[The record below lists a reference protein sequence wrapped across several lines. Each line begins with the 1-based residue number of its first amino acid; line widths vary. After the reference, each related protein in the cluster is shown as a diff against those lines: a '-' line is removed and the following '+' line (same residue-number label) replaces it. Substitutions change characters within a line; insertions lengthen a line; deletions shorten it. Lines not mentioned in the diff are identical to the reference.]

1 MHITKHHVTII
12 FLVQYIILNC
22 MMVRLTAVLNQQ
34 NNESPHTMIALN
46 SLKNN
51 LNKFIVKQTTIFL
64 QARYM

>member
-1 MHITKHHVTII
+1 
-12 FLVQYIILNC
+12 
-22 MMVRLTAVLNQQ
+22 MVRLTALQIYAGDNGQKINMTVLNRQ

-51 LNKFIVKQTTIFL
+51 LDKFIVKQTTIFL

>member
-1 MHITKHHVTII
+1 
-12 FLVQYIILNC
+12 
-22 MMVRLTAVLNQQ
+22 MVRLTALQIYAWDNGHNMNMTVFNQQ

-51 LNKFIVKQTTIFL
+51 LDKFIVKQTTIFL

>member
-1 MHITKHHVTII
+1 
-12 FLVQYIILNC
+12 
-22 MMVRLTAVLNQQ
+22 MVRLTALQIYAEDNGHNMNMTVLNQQ

-51 LNKFIVKQTTIFL
+51 LDIKFIVKQTTIFL

>member
-1 MHITKHHVTII
+1 
-12 FLVQYIILNC
+12 
-22 MMVRLTAVLNQQ
+22 MVRLTALQIYAGDNEQNMNMTVLNQQ

>member
-1 MHITKHHVTII
+1 
-12 FLVQYIILNC
+12 
-22 MMVRLTAVLNQQ
+22 MVRLTALQIYAWDNGHNMNMTVLNQQ

-51 LNKFIVKQTTIFL
+51 LDNFIVKQTTIFL

>member
-1 MHITKHHVTII
+1 
-12 FLVQYIILNC
+12 
-22 MMVRLTAVLNQQ
+22 MVRLTALQIYAEDNGHNMNMTVLNQQ

-51 LNKFIVKQTTIFL
+51 LDNFIVKQTTIFL

>member
-1 MHITKHHVTII
+1 
-12 FLVQYIILNC
+12 
-22 MMVRLTAVLNQQ
+22 MVRLTALQIYAEDNGQYMNMTVLNQQ

-51 LNKFIVKQTTIFL
+51 LDKFIVKQTTIFL

>member
-1 MHITKHHVTII
+1 
-12 FLVQYIILNC
+12 
-22 MMVRLTAVLNQQ
+22 MMVRLTALCIYAGDNGHNMNMTVLNQQ

-51 LNKFIVKQTTIFL
+51 LDKFLVKQTTIFL

>member
-1 MHITKHHVTII
+1 
-12 FLVQYIILNC
+12 
-22 MMVRLTAVLNQQ
+22 MVRFTALQIYAWDNGHNMNMTVLNQQ

-51 LNKFIVKQTTIFL
+51 LDKFIVKQTTIFL